1 MQQKFSA
8 PIEQMDG
15 EGRRIWMGKT
25 DTAMWQTVPFA
36 NQPVRA
42 EGLGRNAGSCAV
54 FSQAVRPAGK
64 KRKKTIMS
72 DFHVNQRDVI
82 NVYSY

>member
-1 MQQKFSA
+1 MQQKFST

-64 KRKKTIMS
+64 KASGRGC
-72 DFHVNQRDVI
+72 FGCLG
-82 NVYSY
+82 